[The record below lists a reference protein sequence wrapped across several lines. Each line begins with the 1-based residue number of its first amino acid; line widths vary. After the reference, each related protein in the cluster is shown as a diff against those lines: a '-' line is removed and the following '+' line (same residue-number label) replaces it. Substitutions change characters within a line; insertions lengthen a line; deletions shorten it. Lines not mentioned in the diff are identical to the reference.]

1 MLKIGLTGGIG
12 SGKSTVAKL
21 FEVLSIP
28 VFYADQEAK
37 RLMETNSQVILQI
50 KNLFGESVYTD
61 GKLNR
66 KLLADQVFQNK
77 SLLENLNQI
86 VHPATIQA
94 GKNWMKKQNT
104 AYAIKEAALIF
115 ESGSQHEYDFIIGV
129 FAPLSLRISR
139 TIKRDGITR
148 EQVMHRMENQL
159 DEDIKK
165 KICDFTLINDE
176 QQLLIPQVI
185 ALHNQLMEI
194 DKKNSNG

>member
-104 AYAIKEAALIF
+104 TYAIKEAALIF

-148 EQVMHRMENQL
+148 EQVMYRIENQL